1 MKILLIST
9 GFLPYQFSENICN
22 AKLVYALKQAGWE
35 VDVISRKDEGA
46 VYSSEWHDPWMPL
59 EELTHEVAYSNEGGI
74 SRVLDTLRSSVAMGA
89 YPIAGIRWARRSL
102 LKALELHREN
112 SYDCILTRSPSDI
125 PHLVGYHFKKITGV
139 KWIAN
144 WNDPASHI
152 WPEPYSKHYP
162 FWKKYALSHCVKKC
176 LRAADIN
183 TFPSIHLQH
192 CFEKHYPFLK
202 KQKCEIVPHVAA
214 PQSIIE
220 NVLPDKGEYM
230 WMCHAGN
237 LSKERNPELIFRAMR
252 ELIDEGYD
260 KMRLDIMGVVNDF
273 TKPLIAKYKLEGV
286 VRCVGGLPFAQAM
299 RSMGSYNVLV
309 LLEAT
314 MDHGYY
320 FPSKLADYIQLNKP
334 ILSLSPT
341 TGFVHDMVEK
351 YGRIL
356 AVDNT
361 DYKSIKSAVSE
372 LYSSWLA
379 GDMNDKFSTK
389 EICDYISAPTV
400 VAIYEKLISE

>member
-1 MKILLIST
+1 MRVLYIAT

-22 AKLVYALKQAGWE
+22 AKLVYAFIQAGWE
-35 VDVISRKDEGA
+35 VDVISSKDGGA
-46 VYSSEWHDPWMPL
+46 LYSSEWHDPWLPL
-59 EELTHEVAYSNEGGI
+59 EEFTHEISYSNAGGI
-74 SRVLDTLRSSVAMGA
+74 SRVLDTLKSSISLGV
-89 YPIAGIRWARRSL
+89 YPIAGIRWARRAL
-102 LKALELHREN
+102 HKAIELHRETPF
-112 SYDCILTRSPSDI
+112 DCVLTRSPSDI
-125 PHLVGYHFKKITGV
+125 PHLVGYHFKKLTGV

-144 WNDPASHI
+144 WNDPACHI

-162 FWKKYALSHCVKKC
+162 IWKKYILSHCVKKC
-176 LRAADIN
+176 LQAADIN
-183 TFPSIHLQH
+183 TFPSIHLKH

-202 KQKCEIVPHVAA
+202 KQKHEIIPHVAA
-214 PQSIIE
+214 PQSIVD

-237 LSKERNPELIFRAMR
+237 LSVERNPDLIFRAMR

-260 KMRLDIMGVVNDF
+260 KIRLDIMGVINGF
-273 TKPLIAKYKLEGV
+273 TKPLIVKYNLEGI
-286 VRCVGGLPFAQAM
+286 VRCIGGLPFAQAIQ
-299 RSMGSYNVLV
+299 SMGSYNVLV

-341 TGFVHDMVEK
+341 SGFVHDMVEK
-351 YGRIL
+351 YGRIM

-361 DYKSIKSAVSE
+361 DYGSIKAAILE
-372 LYSSWLA
+372 LYNSWQA
-379 GDMNDKFSTK
+379 GDMNEKYSTIK
-389 EICDYISAPTV
+389 IYDYISAPSV
-400 VAIYEKLISE
+400 VATYKKLISE